1 MKHTIVY
8 LLFFFFVTGSLM
20 AQKDTIVTM
29 SDGLSRSSSIKADR
43 PVHQLTDKSRLNDT
57 LQTWEFHLSMGGGF
71 IGSRYNSASAFGI
84 TPSVVYRPS
93 DKFSFR
99 ASATFV
105 NSYTLA
111 PGGYEIQGRR
121 PRNMAPMRDPGAM
134 ASAVTMSATYQVS
147 DRLWIAGRVM
157 FMNGALASGAIF
169 NPWFAP
175 GMPVE
180 LNATAVTAAMRYRL
194 GDESFIDFHF
204 TYIKDRTGALGPLL
218 FGGPYG
224 SPEYYHTTTFGGHMF

>member
-1 MKHTIVY
+1 MKKTFIY
-8 LLFFFFVTGSLM
+8 LLLFSFASVVW
-20 AQKDTIVTM
+20 AQQDTIVSM
-29 SDGLSRSSSIKADR
+29 SDRLTPTASIKADR
-43 PVHQLTDKSRLNDT
+43 PVHQLTNKNHLVDT
-57 LQTWEFHLSMGGGF
+57 LQPLEFHLSMGGGF

-93 DKFSFR
+93 DRFTFR
-99 ASATFV
+99 TSATFL

-111 PGGYEIQGRR
+111 PGGYQIHGQR
-121 PRNMAPMRDPGAM
+121 PRSMAPLRNPNSL
-134 ASAVTMSATYQVS
+134 ASAFTMSASYKVN

-157 FMNGALASGAIF
+157 FLNGSLASGAIV

-175 GMPVE
+175 DMPID
-180 LNATAVTAAMRYRL
+180 LNATAVTAAMRYRI
-194 GDESFIDFHF
+194 GDDSFIDLHF

-224 SPEYYHTTTFGGHMF
+224 SPEYYHTTTFGGHLF